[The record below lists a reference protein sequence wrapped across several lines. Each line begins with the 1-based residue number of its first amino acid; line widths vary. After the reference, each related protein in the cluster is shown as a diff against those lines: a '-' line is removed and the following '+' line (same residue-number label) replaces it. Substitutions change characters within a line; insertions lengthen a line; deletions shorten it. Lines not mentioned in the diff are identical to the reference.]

1 MLLLGSPFFMK
12 EPVLVFGTFFVEICR
27 LFFITCASLQPQKTE
42 PHETE
47 SRLAF
52 STESTSTLLDMEPSK
67 TVNFLA
73 GPMHGL
79 SLIRGFFLAR
89 AIIEQ
94 KKITTDR
101 IGELK
106 ER

>member
-1 MLLLGSPFFMK
+1 M
-12 EPVLVFGTFFVEICR
+12 
-27 LFFITCASLQPQKTE
+27 
-42 PHETE
+42 E

-52 STESTSTLLDMEPSK
+52 STESTSTLLDMEPSE
-67 TVNFLA
+67 TVKFLA
-73 GPMHGL
+73 GPTHGL

-94 KKITTDR
+94 KKITTDQ

-106 ER
+106 ERYIYWLWQYERFGCNRDIHLYEPIQFTKS

>member
-1 MLLLGSPFFMK
+1 
-12 EPVLVFGTFFVEICR
+12 
-27 LFFITCASLQPQKTE
+27 
-42 PHETE
+42 
-47 SRLAF
+47 
-52 STESTSTLLDMEPSK
+52 MEPFE
-67 TVNFLA
+67 TVKFLA
-73 GPMHGL
+73 GPTHGL